1 MPTPEANFWNTIR
14 RNLPNNCH
22 TTRIENRHG
31 GGVPDVHVA
40 WSGLMFWLELKTTK
54 NNTVR
59 ISPQQIAWNTAYS
72 RSGGLSFILVKHLPS
87 GDLFLFEGSRAA
99 EIGEIGL
106 AAEPLY
112 RGRDWTELWDRVRDS
127 WFGDRG
133 SRVGAIGSGVQAQDS
148 PVQGVSMN

>member
-1 MPTPEANFWNTIR
+1 MLEKNFWSAVKK
-14 RNLPNNCH
+14 NLPPKSFP
-22 TTRIENRHG
+22 TRIENRHG
-31 GGVPDVHVA
+31 GGVPDVHVV
-40 WSGLMFWLELKTTK
+40 WDCLPFWVELKVSK
-54 NNTVR
+54 GKGVNL
-59 ISPQQIAWNTAYS
+59 SPQQIAWNTAYS
-72 RSGGLSFILVKHLPS
+72 RCGGVSFILVKGTRS

-106 AAEPLY
+106 AASPLY